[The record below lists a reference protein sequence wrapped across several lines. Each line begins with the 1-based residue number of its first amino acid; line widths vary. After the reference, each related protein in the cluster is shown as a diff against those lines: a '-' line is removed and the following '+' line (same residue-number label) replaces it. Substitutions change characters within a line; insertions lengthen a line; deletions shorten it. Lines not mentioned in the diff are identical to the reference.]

1 MEKKKKWRQP
11 KKPVVLAKSLECPL
25 DSKKIKPVS
34 HKRNQPW
41 IFIGKT
47 CWSKSFNTLATW
59 SEESTHWKTP
69 WCWERLRARRERGD
83 RGWDGWI
90 ASLTQWNW
98 VWQWRTGKSG
108 VLQFL
113 GGRGGGRPQIVRHN
127 LVTELET
134 SGATLNHE
142 HSLSVQLLSC
152 VWILVT
158 PWTRAC
164 QASLSITNSQ
174 SLLKLMYIK
183 SVVPSN
189 HLILWHPLLLLPL
202 IFPSIRV
209 FSNESVLL
217 ISWPNY

>member
-1 MEKKKKWRQP
+1 MLEN
-11 KKPVVLAKSLECPL
+11 SLESPH
-25 DSKKIKPVS
+25 SKKIKPVS

-47 CWSKSFNTLATW
+47 GAEAEAPKLWPPEVKRQLIEKDPDAGKDWGQDEKGET
-59 SEESTHWKTP
+59 
-69 WCWERLRARRERGD
+69 

-90 ASLTQWNW
+90 ASLTQWTW
-98 VWQWRTGKSG
+98 IWQWRTGKSG

-113 GGRGGGRPQIVRHN
+113 GGRGGGRSQRVRHN
-127 LVTELET
+127 LATELET
-134 SGATLNHE
+134 SGATLNHDY
-142 HSLSVQLLSC
+142 SLSVQLLSC

-174 SLLKLMYIK
+174 SLLKLMSIE
-183 SVVPSN
+183 SVFPSN
-189 HLILWHPLLLLPL
+189 HLILCHPLLLLPSV
-202 IFPSIRV
+202 FPSIRV

-217 ISWPNY
+217 ISWPNS